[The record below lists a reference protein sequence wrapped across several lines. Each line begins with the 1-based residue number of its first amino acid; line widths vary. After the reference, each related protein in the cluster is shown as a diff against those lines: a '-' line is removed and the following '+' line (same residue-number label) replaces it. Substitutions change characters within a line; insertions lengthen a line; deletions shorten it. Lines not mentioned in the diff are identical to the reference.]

1 MATLYKIKIKTVSPF
16 ANYSEDHMAHLLKK
30 FLQDYRHPVTGLGF
44 EGTEIDV
51 EKIA

>member
-16 ANYSEDHMAHLLKK
+16 ANYDEDHMVELFKK
-30 FLQDYRHPVTGLGF
+30 FIQDYRHPVTGLGF

-51 EKIA
+51 ERV

>member
-16 ANYSEDHMAHLLKK
+16 CNYNEKYVTEMFSK
-30 FLQDYRHPVTGLGF
+30 FLKEYKDSQTGLGF

-51 EKIA
+51 ERL